1 MRLALAATG
10 RPQWQPWHPCA
21 RGCHLA
27 FSLATALALRPS
39 RGSSIRLTDFSAGCI
54 ANCDA
59 EWEAQ
64 DCRRAGDDAVSKI
77 GLSQAKSAGVTRTAG

>member
-1 MRLALAATG
+1 MRLALELALAATG
-10 RPQWQPWHPCA
+10 RPQWQPWHWHPCA

-27 FSLATALALRPS
+27 FSLATALALRP
-39 RGSSIRLTDFSAGCI
+39 RTDFSAGCI